1 MYLTHYHQ
9 LTAAKYLTFRCSK
22 LFRQD
27 MGLVEGLGDEVI
39 LFGGITIICS
49 ILLFKCLQMFYSNTD
64 SGSNQS
70 SGGYSVEGRVFH
82 GIFGFKRLT
91 KNHIR
96 LCLGCLLPRISHE
109 IHLHLY
115 DRSLNLYSVTF

>member
-9 LTAAKYLTFRCSK
+9 LTAAKYLTFRCSTI
-22 LFRQD
+22 FRQD
-27 MGLVEGLGDEVI
+27 MGLVEGLGDDVI
-39 LFGGITIICS
+39 LFGGIICS

-82 GIFGFKRLT
+82 GIFRFKRLT

-96 LCLGCLLPRISHE
+96 ICLGSLLSQISHE
-109 IHLHLY
+109 IHLY
-115 DRSLNLYSVTF
+115 NRSLNLYSLTL